1 MLQEQMWIK
10 AGIGF
15 TDSKREDAYVE
26 DSGRFVVPA
35 ALILLVVMICD
46 SNRFVKVSYRISDRR
61 LKKKLQSGSACRS
74 AQQILR
80 QTQ

>member
-1 MLQEQMWIK
+1 MLQEQMRIK
-10 AGIGF
+10 AGNGF
-15 TDSKREDAYVE
+15 TDSKERMPMWKILVILLCLT
-26 DSGRFVVPA
+26 

-61 LKKKLQSGSACRS
+61 LKKLQSGSACRS

>member
-26 DSGRFVVPA
+26 DSGRFVVPGQH
-35 ALILLVVMICD
+35 LYCWL
-46 SNRFVKVSYRISDRR
+46 
-61 LKKKLQSGSACRS
+61 
-74 AQQILR
+74 
-80 QTQ
+80 

>member
-1 MLQEQMWIK
+1 MLQEQMRIK
-10 AGIGF
+10 AGNGF

-26 DSGRFVVPA
+26 DSGHFVVSDSTYTA
-35 ALILLVVMICD
+35 GCDDMRQQSICESFL
-46 SNRFVKVSYRISDRR
+46 SNFRSEAE
-61 LKKKLQSGSACRS
+61 KKLQSGSACRS